1 MCDNTNISR
10 DQLVD
15 LRNVHIRT
23 DLPKKER
30 MEDYICQIRNP
41 HHFKIGKYE
50 VHLRFS
56 ESAPSA
62 QEVFSELARSKAG
75 L

>member
-1 MCDNTNISR
+1 
-10 DQLVD
+10 
-15 LRNVHIRT
+15 
-23 DLPKKER
+23 

>member
-1 MCDNTNISR
+1 MNVATVSR
-10 DQLVD
+10 DRLVD
-15 LRNVHIRT
+15 LRTVRIRT
-23 DLPKKER
+23 DLPKRER
-30 MEDYICQIRNP
+30 MEDFIRQIGNP
-41 HHFKIGKYE
+41 RCFKIGKYE

>member
-1 MCDNTNISR
+1 MYENTDTSLDR
-10 DQLVD
+10 LVD
-15 LRNVHIRT
+15 LRTIRIRT
-23 DLPKKER
+23 ELPKKER
-30 MEDYICQIRNP
+30 MADYLRQIQNP